1 MPPRP
6 APAAWRL
13 WWLWL
18 LAGLLVGGSALAQA
32 GAQAARQTGQRAV
45 GMATKAAKAT
55 MATKAAKPM
64 DPRPQPDNPLPM
76 AVAQALQ
83 QALVPPDAFAAMVVP
98 VAMPADGLHGVKRG
112 ALQAALAG
120 PRWQVQADKPMQPA
134 STMKLVTSV
143 VALDRLGPNHRG
155 FTELLTQAPQQG
167 ELLAGDL
174 VLRGGADPELGL
186 MQLWA
191 LLSEL
196 RWMGIREI
204 AGDIVLDRT
213 LFRFAPGQ
221 APAGPFDDKPEFAY
235 NAVPDAL
242 QLNNN
247 LLGLELSTD
256 ANGRGGGS
264 PSSGSGSGSGSG
276 NTAGVVARLLPPL
289 PGLEI
294 DTSALRLTARLCRDW
309 ADDWQ
314 SPPLLAEPEPGRL
327 RITLQGGF
335 PRGCTQRTALAL
347 IDSQALAERH
357 LRWVWEGLGGEWRGR
372 LREASTPL
380 IAPLAPAALAAA
392 RVPANAAQG
401 GQWVATGVAWG
412 GTAGAT
418 PPGVRVLA
426 RRLARPWGEVLRM
439 MNKQSDN
446 PSTRLLY
453 LSLGLAGMAD
463 DPATPTAELAERV
476 IKAWFTE
483 HRIASAGLVIDNG
496 SGLSRSERITPRQLA
511 QMLQAAQAGPWG
523 PELMMSLPL
532 VGVDGTMRNRL
543 KTGPAAGRARI
554 KSGTL
559 KNAVALAGYVPD
571 EAGRWWAVAAMV
583 NHDQAVAARPALDA
597 LIDWV
602 AAGGMAQGGM
612 GRHGR

>member
-1 MPPRP
+1 MTPCRLPPCP
-6 APAAWRL
+6 APGPAAR
-13 WWLWL
+13 WLWL
-18 LAGLLVGGSALAQA
+18 LAGLLACGAVLAQPA
-32 GAQAARQTGQRAV
+32 GRGARHAGPRA
-45 GMATKAAKAT
+45 ATKAAE
-55 MATKAAKPM
+55 P
-64 DPRPQPDNPLPM
+64 PPQPDSPLPR
-76 AVAQALQ
+76 AVTEALQ
-83 QALVPPDAFAAMVVP
+83 QALVPPEALAAMVMP
-98 VAMPADGLHGVKRG
+98 VAMPADGRRGVKRG

-120 PRWQVQADKPMQPA
+120 PRWQVQPDKPMQPA
-134 STMKLVTSV
+134 STMKLLTSI

-167 ELLAGDL
+167 EVLAGDL

-196 RWMGIREI
+196 RWLGIREI

-213 LFRFAPGQ
+213 LFRAAPGEV
-221 APAGPFDDKPEFAY
+221 PAGPFDEKPEFAY

-256 ANGRGGGS
+256 GNGRSNG
-264 PSSGSGSGSGSG
+264 
-276 NTAGVVARLLPPL
+276 GVVARLLPPL
-289 PGLEI
+289 PGVEI
-294 DTSALRLTARLCRDW
+294 DTSALRLTARLCADW
-309 ADDWQ
+309 GDDWQ

-347 IDSQALAERH
+347 IDRAALAERH
-357 LRWVWEGLGGEWRGR
+357 LRWVWEGLGGQWRGR
-372 LREASTPL
+372 LREATAPL
-380 IAPLAPAALAAA
+380 ITPLAPAAVAAA
-392 RVPANAAQG
+392 LVPANAAQG
-401 GQWVATGVAWG
+401 GQWVAPGVAWA
-412 GTAGAT
+412 GTPGAT
-418 PPGVRVLA
+418 PPGVRLLA

-453 LSLGLAGMAD
+453 LSLGLAAMAE
-463 DPATPTAELAERV
+463 DPATPTAELAARAV
-476 IKAWFTE
+476 KAWLAE
-483 HRIASAGLVIDNG
+483 HRIASTGLVIDNG
-496 SGLSRSERITPRQLA
+496 SGLSRSERLTPRQLV
-511 QMLQAAQAGPWG
+511 QMLQAAQAGRWG

-532 VGVDGTMRNRL
+532 AGVDGTLRNRL
-543 KTGPAAGRARI
+543 KTGPAAGRARL

-571 EAGRWWAVAAMV
+571 DDGRWWAVAAMV
-583 NHDQAVAARPALDA
+583 NHNQAVAARPALDA

-602 AAGGMAQGGM
+602 AGGGM
-612 GRHGR
+612 GRR

>member
-1 MPPRP
+1 MPPCP
-6 APAAWRL
+6 ARASWRL
-13 WWLWL
+13 WRLWL
-18 LAGLLVGGSALAQA
+18 LSGLLACATLQAEAAGRSARPAVP
-32 GAQAARQTGQRAV
+32 RAP
-45 GMATKAAKAT
+45 AKAA
-55 MATKAAKPM
+55 AAQ
-64 DPRPQPDNPLPM
+64 PQPDSALPM

-83 QALVPPDAFAAMVVP
+83 QALVPAEAFAAMVVP
-98 VAMPADGLHGVKRG
+98 VAVPADGLRGVKRG

-134 STMKLVTSV
+134 STMKLVTSI

-155 FTELLTQAPQQG
+155 FTELLTSAPQQG

-213 LFRFAPGQ
+213 LFRAAPGEV
-221 APAGPFDDKPEFAY
+221 PAAPFDERPEFAY

-247 LLGLELSTD
+247 LLGLELSTEGQGRS
-256 ANGRGGGS
+256 NG
-264 PSSGSGSGSGSG
+264 
-276 NTAGVVARLLPPL
+276 GVVARLLPPL
-289 PGLEI
+289 PGVEI
-294 DTSALRLTARLCRDW
+294 DTSALRLTARLCHDW
-309 ADDWQ
+309 GDDWQ

-347 IDSQALAERH
+347 IDRAALAERH
-357 LRWVWEGLGGEWRGR
+357 LRWVWEGLGGQWRGR
-372 LREASTPL
+372 LREATAPL
-380 IAPLAPAALAAA
+380 IAPLAPAAVAAA
-392 RVPANAAQG
+392 LVPPNAAQG
-401 GQWVATGVAWG
+401 GQWVAPGVAWA
-412 GTAGAT
+412 GTAGTSGST
-418 PPGVRVLA
+418 PPGVRLLA

-453 LSLGLAGMAD
+453 LSLGLAAMAE
-463 DPATPTAELAERV
+463 DPATPTAELAARAV
-476 IKAWFTE
+476 KAWLAE
-483 HRIASAGLVIDNG
+483 HRIASTGLVIDNG
-496 SGLSRSERITPRQLA
+496 SGLSRSERLTPRQLV
-511 QMLQAAQAGPWG
+511 QMLQAAQAGRWG

-532 VGVDGTMRNRL
+532 AGVDGTLRNRL
-543 KTGPAAGRARI
+543 KTGPAAGRARL

-571 EAGRWWAVAAMV
+571 EDGRWWAVAAMV
-583 NHDQAVAARPALDA
+583 NHNQAVAARPALDA

-602 AAGGMAQGGM
+602 AGGGM
-612 GRHGR
+612 GRR

>member
-13 WWLWL
+13 CCGLYL
-18 LAGLLVGGSALAQA
+18 LAGLLACGAVWAQPGGRVARKA
-32 GAQAARQTGQRAV
+32 GPRAAAV
-45 GMATKAAKAT
+45 SF
-55 MATKAAKPM
+55 KPAEA
-64 DPRPQPDNPLPM
+64 RPLPDSPLPA
-76 AVAQALQ
+76 AVAEALQ
-83 QALVPPDAFAAMVVP
+83 QALVSPEAFAAMVAP
-98 VAMPADGLHGVKRG
+98 VALPADGQRGVIRGVNRGVKRG
-112 ALQAALAG
+112 ALQAAWAG
-120 PRWQVQADKPMQPA
+120 PRWQVQPDKPMQPA
-134 STMKLVTSV
+134 STMKLLTSI

-167 ELLAGDL
+167 EVLAGDL

-196 RWMGIREI
+196 RWLGIREI

-213 LFRFAPGQ
+213 LFRAAPGE
-221 APAGPFDDKPEFAY
+221 AAAAPFDEKPEFAY

-242 QLNNN
+242 QLNHN
-247 LLGLELSTD
+247 LLGLELSTEG
-256 ANGRGGGS
+256 NGRSNG
-264 PSSGSGSGSGSG
+264 
-276 NTAGVVARLLPPL
+276 GVVARLLPPL
-289 PGLEI
+289 PGVEI
-294 DTSALRLTARLCRDW
+294 DTSALRLTARGCHDW
-309 ADDWQ
+309 GDDWQ

-347 IDSQALAERH
+347 IDRAALAERH
-357 LRWVWEGLGGEWRGR
+357 LRWVWEGLGGQWRGR
-372 LREASTPL
+372 LREATEPL
-380 IAPLAPAALAAA
+380 IAPLTPAAVAAA
-392 RVPANAAQG
+392 LVPPNAAQG
-401 GQWVATGVAWG
+401 GQWVAPGVAWG
-412 GTAGAT
+412 GTAGST
-418 PPGVRVLA
+418 PPGVRLLA

-453 LSLGLAGMAD
+453 LSLGLAAMAED
-463 DPATPTAELAERV
+463 SLTPTAELAARSV
-476 IKAWFTE
+476 KAWLAE
-483 HRIASAGLVIDNG
+483 HRIASNGLVIDNG
-496 SGLSRSERITPRQLA
+496 SGLSRSERLTPRQLV
-511 QMLQAAQAGPWG
+511 QMLQAAQAGRWG

-532 VGVDGTMRNRL
+532 AGVDGSLRNRL
-543 KTGPAAGRARI
+543 KTGPATGRARL

-571 EAGRWWAVAAMV
+571 ADGRWWAVAAMI
-583 NHDQAVAARPALDA
+583 NHDQALAARPALDA

-602 AAGGMAQGGM
+602 AGGGLA
-612 GRHGR
+612 RR

>member
-1 MPPRP
+1 MIVRRPPPRP

-13 WWLWL
+13 GVGLCL
-18 LAGLLVGGSALAQA
+18 LAGLLAGGAALAHT
-32 GAQAARQTGQRAV
+32 GGRAARP
-45 GMATKAAKAT
+45 AAKA
-55 MATKAAKPM
+55 
-64 DPRPQPDNPLPM
+64 PRPAASQPLPDSPLPA
-76 AVAQALQ
+76 AVADALQ
-83 QALVPPDAFAAMVVP
+83 QALVSPDAFAAMVAP
-98 VAMPADGLHGVKRG
+98 VALPADGRRGAKRG

-120 PRWQVQADKPMQPA
+120 PRWQVQPDKPMQPA

-167 ELLAGDL
+167 EVLAGDL

-204 AGDIVLDRT
+204 AGDIVLDRS
-213 LFRFAPGQ
+213 LFRAAPGD
-221 APAGPFDDKPEFAY
+221 ALAGPFDERPEFAY

-256 ANGRGGGS
+256 
-264 PSSGSGSGSGSG
+264 GSGRNNG
-276 NTAGVVARLLPPL
+276 AVAARLLPPL
-289 PGLEI
+289 PGVEI

-327 RITLQGGF
+327 RISLQGGF
-335 PRGCTQRTALAL
+335 PRACTQRTALAL
-347 IDSQALAERH
+347 IDRVVLAERH
-357 LRWVWEGLGGEWRGR
+357 LRWVWDGLGGQWQGR
-372 LREASTPL
+372 LREATTPL
-380 IAPLAPAALAAA
+380 IAPLAPAAVAAA
-392 RVPANAAQG
+392 LVPANAAKG
-401 GQWVATGVAWG
+401 GQWVAPGVAWA
-412 GTAGAT
+412 GTPGAT
-418 PPGVRVLA
+418 PPGVRLLA
-426 RRLARPWGEVLRM
+426 RRLARPWGEVLRQ

-453 LSLGLAGMAD
+453 LSLGLAGMAED
-463 DPATPTAELAERV
+463 TVTPTAELAARAV
-476 IKAWFTE
+476 KVWLAE
-483 HRIASAGLVIDNG
+483 HRIPAAGLVIDNG
-496 SGLSRSERITPRQLA
+496 SGLSRSERITPRQLV
-511 QMLQAAQAGPWG
+511 QLLQAAQAGRWG

-532 VGVDGTMRNRL
+532 AGVDGTLRNRL
-543 KTGPAAGRARI
+543 KTGPAAGRARL

-571 EAGRWWAVAAMV
+571 QDGRWWAVAAMV

-602 AAGGMAQGGM
+602 AGGGM
-612 GRHGR
+612 GRP

>member
-1 MPPRP
+1 MSPRRLPPCPDR
-6 APAAWRL
+6 AAWRL
-13 WWLWL
+13 WRLWL
-18 LAGLLVGGSALAQA
+18 LSGLLACATLQA
-32 GAQAARQTGQRAV
+32 EAAARSARHAVPRAP
-45 GMATKAAKAT
+45 AKAV
-55 MATKAAKPM
+55 ALN
-64 DPRPQPDNPLPM
+64 PQPDNALPM

-83 QALVPPDAFAAMVVP
+83 QALVPAEAFAAMVVP
-98 VAMPADGLHGVKRG
+98 VAVPADGLRGVKRG

-120 PRWQVQADKPMQPA
+120 PRWQVQPDKPMQPA
-134 STMKLVTSV
+134 STMKLVTSI

-155 FTELLTQAPQQG
+155 FTELLTNAPQQG

-213 LFRFAPGQ
+213 LFRLAPGE
-221 APAGPFDDKPEFAY
+221 APAGPFDERPEFAY

-247 LLGLELSTD
+247 LLGLELSTE
-256 ANGRGGGS
+256 GRG
-264 PSSGSGSGSGSG
+264 
-276 NTAGVVARLLPPL
+276 NGVVARLLPPL

-314 SPPLLAEPEPGRL
+314 SPPLLVEPEPGRL

-347 IDSQALAERH
+347 IDSVALAERH
-357 LRWVWEGLGGEWRGR
+357 LRWVWEGLGGQWRGR
-372 LREASTPL
+372 LREASGPL
-380 IAPLAPAALAAA
+380 IAPLAPSAVPAAL
-392 RVPANAAQG
+392 VPPNAAKG
-401 GQWVATGVAWG
+401 GQWVATGVAWA

-418 PPGVRVLA
+418 PPGVRLLA

-453 LSLGLAGMAD
+453 LSLGLAGMAED
-463 DPATPTAELAERV
+463 SATPTAELAARV
-476 IKAWFTE
+476 VKAWFSE
-483 HRIASAGLVIDNG
+483 QRIPTSGLVIDNG
-496 SGLSRSERITPRQLA
+496 SGLSRSERITPRQLV
-511 QMLQAAQAGPWG
+511 QMLQAAQAGRWG

-532 VGVDGTMRNRL
+532 AGVDGTLRNRL
-543 KTGPAAGRARI
+543 KTGPAAARARL

-571 EAGRWWAVAAMV
+571 EDGRWWAVAAMV

-602 AAGGMAQGGM
+602 AAGGMGASVAA
-612 GRHGR
+612 RHGR

>member
-1 MPPRP
+1 MSPRRLPPCP
-6 APAAWRL
+6 ARAAWWLWRL
-13 WWLWL
+13 WLLSGL
-18 LAGLLVGGSALAQA
+18 LACATLQADAAGRSARPAVP
-32 GAQAARQTGQRAV
+32 RAP
-45 GMATKAAKAT
+45 AKAAA
-55 MATKAAKPM
+55 PH
-64 DPRPQPDNPLPM
+64 PPPDSALPM

-83 QALVPPDAFAAMVVP
+83 QALVPAEAFAAMVVP
-98 VAMPADGLHGVKRG
+98 VALPGDGLRGVKRG
-112 ALQAALAG
+112 ALQAAQAG
-120 PRWQVQADKPMQPA
+120 PRWQVQPDKPMQPA
-134 STMKLVTSV
+134 STMKLVTSI

-155 FTELLTQAPQQG
+155 FTELLTTAPQQG

-196 RWMGIREI
+196 RWLGIREI

-213 LFRFAPGQ
+213 LFRAAPGET
-221 APAGPFDDKPEFAY
+221 PAGPFDERPEFAY

-247 LLGLELSTD
+247 LLGLELSTEGP
-256 ANGRGGGS
+256 GRG
-264 PSSGSGSGSGSG
+264 
-276 NTAGVVARLLPPL
+276 NGVVARLLPPL
-289 PGLEI
+289 PGVEI

-314 SPPLLAEPEPGRL
+314 SPPLLAEPEPGWL

-347 IDSQALAERH
+347 IDSAALAERH
-357 LRWVWEGLGGEWRGR
+357 LRWVWEGLGGQWRGR
-372 LREASTPL
+372 LREASGPV
-380 IAPLAPAALAAA
+380 IAPLAPAAVAAA
-392 RVPANAAQG
+392 LVPPNAAKG
-401 GQWVATGVAWG
+401 GQWVATGVAWA

-426 RRLARPWGEVLRM
+426 RRLARPWGELLRM

-453 LSLGLAGMAD
+453 LSLGLAGMAE
-463 DPATPTAELAERV
+463 DPATPTAELAARV
-476 IKAWFTE
+476 VKAWFSE
-483 HRIASAGLVIDNG
+483 QRIPTSGLVIDNG
-496 SGLSRSERITPRQLA
+496 SGLSRSERITPRQLV
-511 QMLQAAQAGPWG
+511 QMLQAAQAGRWG
-523 PELMMSLPL
+523 PELLMSLPL
-532 VGVDGTMRNRL
+532 AGVDGTMRNRL
-543 KTGPAAGRARI
+543 KTGPAAGRARL

-571 EAGRWWAVAAMV
+571 EDGRWWAVAAMV
-583 NHDQAVAARPALDA
+583 NHDQALAARPALDA

-602 AAGGMAQGGM
+602 AAGGMGAGAAA
-612 GRHGR
+612 RHGR